1 MAAGI
6 SDPVFILD
14 NARIYHYKGLNETIS
29 ELNLKLCY
37 LPPYS
42 PFLNTI
48 ENIFSV
54 WKNLVTRAC
63 ARNEQELKEII
74 SLKFAEIGREHCDSF
89 YRKMLRYI
97 VKAERREEIN
107 E

>member
-1 MAAGI
+1 MII

-14 NARIYHYKGLNETIS
+14 NARIHHYKGLNETIS
-29 ELNLKLCY
+29 ELNLKLSY

-42 PFLNTI
+42 PFLNRI
-48 ENIFSV
+48 EKIFSV
-54 WKNLVTRAC
+54 WKNLVIRAC
-63 ARNEQELKEII
+63 ARNEQKLKEII
-74 SLKFAEIGREHCDSF
+74 SLKFAVIGREHCDSF